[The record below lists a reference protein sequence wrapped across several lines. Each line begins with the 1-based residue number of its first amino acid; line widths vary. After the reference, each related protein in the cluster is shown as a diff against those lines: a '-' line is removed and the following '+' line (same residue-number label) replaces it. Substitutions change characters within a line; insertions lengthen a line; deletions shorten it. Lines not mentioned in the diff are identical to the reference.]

1 MTSLNES
8 SENTNISS
16 NISEIDS
23 FPENEKIKNINNL
36 KTKKPPKKLF
46 IDPINQRYP
55 YCIVWTPIPCISW
68 FIPNIGHAG
77 ICDSEG
83 IIYDFAGPYFVSV
96 DNMAFGNP
104 TKFVILE
111 LTQKE
116 FEEYDKAVEY
126 GRKCYKKLNYD
137 FFCNNC
143 HSFIARVL
151 NKLNYK
157 GRNNY
162 TMVDVWWILTSK
174 SKYISWMSFLKTYS
188 GFIIIIILFYILFY
202 TFKHL

>member
-8 SENTNISS
+8 SENTNINS
-16 NISEIDS
+16 NISETDS
-23 FPENEKIKNINNL
+23 FPKNEKIKNINIL
-36 KTKKPPKKLF
+36 KNEKRPKRLF

-111 LTQKE
+111 LNQKE

-162 TMVDVWWILTSK
+162 TMIDVWWILTSK